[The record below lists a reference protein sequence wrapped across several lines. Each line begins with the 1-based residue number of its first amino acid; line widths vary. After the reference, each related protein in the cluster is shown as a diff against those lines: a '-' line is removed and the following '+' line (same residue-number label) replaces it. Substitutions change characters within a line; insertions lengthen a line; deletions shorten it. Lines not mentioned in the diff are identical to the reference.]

1 MIKSYYCLLAR
12 HRNDGRDYGTLGPF
26 VAMFPQRDVF
36 PPNSTVRAYSQ
47 ASAEIAHDQSKRPG
61 IGRAA
66 MCVPG
71 VVGHALDDHV
81 RRLPSIS
88 LCVVAL
94 TRRATLSLL
103 GHAGIKRSV
112 YNFDLSLS
120 LSSTGLSRRIR
131 SRAAT
136 RTAENGAQKLQVLR
150 IRCGLTPCQ
159 HSGIAHSRKVWG
171 FVPFACKSPTRCH

>member
-1 MIKSYYCLLAR
+1 
-12 HRNDGRDYGTLGPF
+12 
-26 VAMFPQRDVF
+26 
-36 PPNSTVRAYSQ
+36 
-47 ASAEIAHDQSKRPG
+47 
-61 IGRAA
+61 